1 MKIGLQLYSVRGALT
16 ENLTETLRAVK
27 NMGYDYVELAGG
39 RYGLTGRE
47 MHEALSDAGLTCI
60 SVHSSPALFQED
72 REDVLSY
79 LKDLD
84 AAYSVI
90 PIPAG
95 RQEAYTLRWDE
106 SIALFREMGGFFKGA
121 GKQLLYHNHDFEFTP
136 FEDGFLLDRILREI
150 DDVILP
156 EPDLCWISYGG
167 EDPAAFL
174 RRYAGRVPVVHL
186 KDYNL
191 SNLPAKPIHR
201 LLAEGYE
208 KPEKKSAAGFSYAP
222 VGYGVENW
230 EENLAACREAGAEY
244 LVVEQDSSPDPMGD
258 AARSCTYLKDRFG
271 L

>member
-1 MKIGLQLYSVRGALT
+1 MKIGLQLYSIRQALT
-16 ENLTETLRAVK
+16 DNLPQALRAVK

-39 RYGLTGRE
+39 RYGLTGEE
-47 MHEALSDAGLTCI
+47 MRKALAEAELTCI

-79 LKDLD
+79 LKDVD

-95 RQEAYTLRWDE
+95 RQEAFTLRWDE
-106 SIALFREMGGFFKGA
+106 TISLFGEMGRFFA
-121 GKQLLYHNHDFEFTP
+121 DAHIQLLYHNHDFEFTP
-136 FEDGFLLDRILREI
+136 FGDELLIHRILRELAPL
-150 DDVILP
+150 VLP
-156 EPDLCWISYGG
+156 QPDLCWISYGG

-174 RRYAGRVPVVHL
+174 KRYAGSVPVVHL

-191 SNLPAKPIHR
+191 SNLPSRPIHK
-201 LLAEGYE
+201 LLSEGYE
-208 KPEKKSAAGFSYAP
+208 KPEKKSLAGFSYAP

-230 EENLAACREAGAEY
+230 EETIAACGDAGAEY
-244 LVVEQDSSPDPMGD
+244 LVVEQDSSPDPLQD
-258 AARSCTYLKDRFG
+258 AAKSRSFLKDRFG